1 MAINIY
7 LSIITLTEN
16 DINALVKRQSSWMDT
31 KTRPIYIAAYK
42 RLTSDLKVQTK
53 WENGKNYSCKYGNE
67 KKAGQQYLYQIK

>member
-1 MAINIY
+1 MDQ
-7 LSIITLTEN
+7 TL
-16 DINALVKRQSSWMDT
+16 QSKEWMDLGWLKIKN
-31 KTRPIYIAAYK
+31 KTFTFTAYK